1 MHYRRSL
8 AQSIQ
13 SLVLVLVG
21 GALLLVGC
29 AHRPGRTAD
38 SSEPQLYP
46 ARGVIREVKPAE
58 LTVIIKHDPI
68 PDYMA
73 AMTMPFEV
81 KDAKELDG
89 LKPGDE
95 VSFVVYVTE
104 KDGWISQ
111 IAKVGTSAPYEAKPR
126 DAVRVARLV
135 KELEVGDA
143 MSPYTFTNELGQ
155 AVSLE
160 QFKGKAYAITFF
172 YTRCPFPTFC
182 PRTAS
187 NFAEA
192 TDLLLKMKGGPKNW
206 HLIALTF
213 DPDHDTPARLR
224 AYGLQYGYNPKR
236 WNLLTGAM
244 IDIDAITEQFGM
256 SFDRTG
262 DTFSHNVRTVVVDP
276 AGRIHRIFVGI
287 KWTAEELASAVAKA
301 AASKR

>member
-1 MHYRRSL
+1 MQHCRAWAY
-8 AQSIQ
+8 SI
-13 SLVLVLVG
+13 LFLTVVA
-21 GALLLVGC
+21 GAMLSGGC
-29 AHRPGRTAD
+29 AHRPSKAATSG
-38 SSEPQLYP
+38 EPQLYP
-46 ARGVIREVKPAE
+46 ARGLIREVKPAE

-81 KDAKELDG
+81 KDARELDG

-126 DAVRVARLV
+126 EAVRVTRVV
-135 KELEVGDA
+135 KELEVGDL
-143 MSPYTFTNELGQ
+143 MSDYAFTNELGQ
-155 AVSLE
+155 AVSLG
-160 QFKGKAYAITFF
+160 QYRGKAYAITFI

-192 TDLLLKMKGGPKNW
+192 TDLLLKMRRAPRNW
-206 HLIALTF
+206 HLLALTF

-244 IDIDAITEQFGM
+244 VDIDAITEQFGM

-276 AGRIHRIFVGI
+276 AGRIRKIFIGV
-287 KWTAEELASAVAKA
+287 KWTAEELATEVAKA
-301 AASKR
+301 AAIKG